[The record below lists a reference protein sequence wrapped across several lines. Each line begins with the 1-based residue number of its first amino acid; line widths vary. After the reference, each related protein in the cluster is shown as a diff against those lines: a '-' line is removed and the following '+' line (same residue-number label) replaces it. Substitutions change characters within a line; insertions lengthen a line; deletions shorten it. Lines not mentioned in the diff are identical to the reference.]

1 MGTRIIRRNAT
12 AVQVRANLR
21 AVRRTV
27 VSLLV
32 LTAALACNRTPITP
46 PDVIARVGDRM
57 LTLADFKRY
66 LERNA
71 GTELAQL
78 QPEVASA
85 VLDQYVEEVIL
96 SEFAAKRGIE
106 VPADVIAAAVRSDA
120 GATVIEKRDEMRRQR
135 LLTSISA
142 EVGQPPEQQVREYYD
157 QHRNEFRT
165 DEEVRVRQILV
176 HDEKVA
182 SDIAAKL
189 TAGGSFE
196 DLSVEHS
203 RAANAKRGGEIGWVS
218 RGELPKMFEEEIFAL
233 KPGQTSPVIRTD
245 NSFHLFKVDEQ
256 RPAGVL
262 TLEAASPAIRARLQE
277 DATRDRM
284 AQLGKQARSEMPVAV
299 LTKRL
304 PFTYSGALPR
314 SENE

>member
-1 MGTRIIRRNAT
+1 MT
-12 AVQVRANLR
+12 
-21 AVRRTV
+21 
-27 VSLLV
+27 LLIV
-32 LTAALACNRTPITP
+32 AAALACNRKPITP
-46 PDVIARVGDRM
+46 PDVIARVGERM

-85 VLDQYVEEVIL
+85 VLDQYIEEILL
-96 SEFAAKRGIE
+96 SEYAAKRGIE

-135 LLTSISA
+135 LLASISA
-142 EVGQPPEQQVREYYD
+142 EIGEPSDEQVRGYYD
-157 QHRNEFRT
+157 QHRNEFRS
-165 DEEVRVRQILV
+165 DEEVNVRQILV
-176 HDEKVA
+176 NDEKVA
-182 SDIAAKL
+182 NDIAAKL
-189 TAGGSFE
+189 RAGEAFE

-203 RAANAKRGGEIGWVS
+203 RAANAQRGGEIGWVS

-233 KPGQTSPVIRTD
+233 KPGQTSAVIKTD
-245 NSFHLFKVDEQ
+245 NSFHLFKVDEH
-256 RPAGVL
+256 RPAGLL
-262 TLEAASPAIRARLQE
+262 TLEAAAPAIRARLQE

-284 AQLGKQARSEMPVAV
+284 AQLGKEARTETPVAV